1 MFNLSNRFPTDIA
14 IKVLEKDL
22 DFDSIQRKFHE
33 SELIQ
38 DFAGSCRRMRT
49 KWFFRNEPTPQ
60 FGVVLAFS
68 LKNSWKLPEGHSNL
82 EVFLSQLKK

>member
-1 MFNLSNRFPTDIA
+1 MFNLSNRFPTDIE

-22 DFDSIQRKFHE
+22 DFASIQRKFHE

-38 DFAGSCRRMRT
+38 DFAGSSRRMRI
-49 KWFFRNEPTPQ
+49 WFLRNEPTPQ
-60 FGVVLAFS
+60 FSVIPAFS
-68 LKNSWKLPEGHSNL
+68 LKTSWKLPKGHSNL